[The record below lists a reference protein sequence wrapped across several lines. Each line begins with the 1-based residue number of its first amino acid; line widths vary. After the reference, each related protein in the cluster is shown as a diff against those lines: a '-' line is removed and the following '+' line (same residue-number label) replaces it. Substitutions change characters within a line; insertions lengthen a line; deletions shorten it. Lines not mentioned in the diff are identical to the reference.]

1 MAGKHLEEES
11 AGKCFGKNAS
21 GHGRL
26 TTYKARLVAGQV
38 TSGSAQTAVVLLYNC
53 YTAAV

>member
-26 TTYKARLVAGQV
+26 TSYKARLVAGQV